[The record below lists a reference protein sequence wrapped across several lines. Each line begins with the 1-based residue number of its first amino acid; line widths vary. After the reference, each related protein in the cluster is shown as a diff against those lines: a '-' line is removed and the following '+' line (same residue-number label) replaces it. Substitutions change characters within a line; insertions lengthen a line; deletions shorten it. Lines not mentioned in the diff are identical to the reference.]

1 MTWVDNHSTFF
12 INNYHIIVFIHDIYI
27 YFPIYEPTTG
37 TNVCKTGN
45 AILKAFDSKCGNTVL
60 NVNLGK
66 GVASKVV
73 VNNNNLYIGIA
84 GEADKNISGF
94 TSKDNLITGK
104 SEAKG
109 GGGAITVEGWKEN

>member
-1 MTWVDNHSTFF
+1 MTKIEF
-12 INNYHIIVFIHDIYI
+12 IFLFMNLQ
-27 YFPIYEPTTG
+27 PERMSAKLETQWQ
-37 TNVCKTGN
+37 
-45 AILKAFDSKCGNTVL
+45 AFDSKCGNTVL

-73 VNNNNLYIGIA
+73 VNNDNLYIGIA

-104 SEAKG
+104 SKAKG

>member
-1 MTWVDNHSTFF
+1 M
-12 INNYHIIVFIHDIYI
+12 
-27 YFPIYEPTTG
+27 
-37 TNVCKTGN
+37 
-45 AILKAFDSKCGNTVL
+45 
-60 NVNLGK
+60 NLGK
-66 GVASKVV
+66 GVASAVV
-73 VNNNNLYIGIA
+73 VNNDNLYIGIA

>member
-1 MTWVDNHSTFF
+1 MVP
-12 INNYHIIVFIHDIYI
+12 VV
-27 YFPIYEPTTG
+27 G

-45 AILKAFDSKCGNTVL
+45 AILRAYDSKCGNSLL

-73 VNNNNLYIGIA
+73 VNKNNLYIGIA
-84 GEADKNISGF
+84 GEAKENIAGF

-104 SEAKG
+104 SKAKG
-109 GGGAITVEGWKEN
+109 GGAISVEGWKQN